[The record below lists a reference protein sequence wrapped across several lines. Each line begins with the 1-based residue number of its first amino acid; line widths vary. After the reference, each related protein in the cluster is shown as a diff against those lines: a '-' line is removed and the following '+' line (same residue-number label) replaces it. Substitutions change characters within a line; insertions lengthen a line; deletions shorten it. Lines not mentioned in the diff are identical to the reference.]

1 MWLALSAQGGFKR
14 CMVTGLSALALQ
26 GIGLAVVGVAPAYAL
41 WPAEGAMFFHKG
53 KNWTA

>member
-1 MWLALSAQGGFKR
+1 
-14 CMVTGLSALALQ
+14 MVTGLSALALQ

-41 WPAEGAMFFHKG
+41 WPAEGAILFHKG